1 MINSIKFGNLNNP
14 NNFSAKQAESASP
27 CKNESFGQSFGNYY
41 EDDYESHP
49 VRDFFMELTGDA
61 VGLVGFN
68 TALWWLQSFVN
79 SKLLI
84 GKINKHFTSKISA
97 EDEKKIVEAA
107 KAMIGKVEPNNKDAF
122 SCEISN
128 KTQGEAFYTDR
139 GNFVHVSA
147 DQKSSLFH
155 EIGHAMEENN
165 TKIFKWLQRGRGHYT
180 ILSLGLYALMSQNK
194 KNQQENQHKSFVSKL
209 LSPTVVVPMLAF
221 APELI
226 TEAKAS
232 ITGVRF
238 LEKNQKAFKMSDNL
252 IKNIKRSYLACF
264 GTYLFIPVSII
275 LMEHLQHSAERA
287 MQRRKMRQHY
297 RQISY

>member
-1 MINSIKFGNLNNP
+1 MINSVKFGNLNSP
-14 NNFSAKQAESASP
+14 NNFSAKKTENDSQ
-27 CKNESFGQSFGNYY
+27 CKNLSFGNYAQ
-41 EDDYESHP
+41 EDYESHP
-49 VRDFFMELTGDA
+49 IRDLFLTLTGDA

-68 TALWWLQSFVN
+68 TVLWGIQDFVN
-79 SKLLI
+79 SKLLV

-97 EDEKKIVEAA
+97 EDDKKIVEAA
-107 KAMIGKVEPNNKDAF
+107 KAMIEKVEPNNKDAF

-128 KTQGEAFYTDR
+128 KTQGKAFYTDR
-139 GNFVHVSA
+139 GNFVHVSS

-165 TKIFKWLQRGRGHYT
+165 TKIFKWLQRGRGNYA
-180 ILSLGLYALMSQNK
+180 ILSLGLYAILSQTR
-194 KNQQENQHKSFVSKL
+194 KNQQDNQHKSFLSKL

-221 APELI
+221 SPELI

-238 LEKNQKAFKMSDNL
+238 LEKNQKTFKMSDNL

-275 LMEHLQHSAERA
+275 LMEHLQHSAQRA
-287 MQRRKMRQHY
+287 LQQRKMRQHY